1 MDSIVYIKLYFQK
14 IKRNEKERYFL
25 DGGSKKTF

>member
-1 MDSIVYIKLYFQK
+1 MLFIVYIKLYFQR

-25 DGGSKKTF
+25 DGRGKKTF

>member
-1 MDSIVYIKLYFQK
+1 MDSIVCIGLYFQR

-25 DGGSKKTF
+25 DGRGKKTF